1 MVGAKQASTAA
12 KHDVQV
18 GIACF
23 SVLRQI
29 QIQMFARLS
38 SVSLCSTKYPLL
50 PLAIRPFH
58 NSNFSPFNLCL
69 SSKFVQNTFYAVKP
83 CRKVF
88 GEQDIIM
95 KCECGTIARLAWP
108 AMTCVCETAR
118 SGGDH
123 LGRVFVVSVPASQA
137 FPSFRSLFQAQPQ
150 PLLPSS
156 SFSTLPVRRERICH
170 HFNQEVIAR
179 VNRVSVILLLLH

>member
-23 SVLRQI
+23 SVLRQIQI

-83 CRKVF
+83 CQKIF

-137 FPSFRSLFQAQPQ
+137 FPSFRSLLQPQPQ

-156 SFSTLPVRRERICH
+156 SF
-170 HFNQEVIAR
+170 
-179 VNRVSVILLLLH
+179 